1 MRLFVQKFIELM
13 LLAAAADGQISAA
26 ERDTI
31 LEVVGRNRKMPA
43 LTVEQLGHVQS
54 LLLEQYRGGAT
65 AEAIVEAAAPAFT
78 SEEKLVAY
86 ALCVEVVLADTRL
99 LPNETEFLNLL
110 RTAFRLPRGKVESIH
125 LSAQLR
131 LGIDNLS

>member
-1 MRLFVQKFIELM
+1 MQKFIELM

-31 LEVVGRNRKMPA
+31 LEVVGRNRKMSA

-99 LPNETEFLNLL
+99 LPNEAEFLKLL
-110 RTAFRLPRGKVESIH
+110 RAAFQLPKGKVDSIH